1 MVLESL
7 PLTITPAILKVVCKD
22 RLVNILA
29 LCVYSLQRF
38 IEIQD
43 CAGLV
48 LDEAEAKESAT
59 NLRIH
64 LRTYAV
70 LADHYFK
77 QRVMMYKIR
86 CKSHYLFHVSEEVE
100 LWKLNQNLFHTF
112 QEESFLGK
120 IKSIGVRC
128 HGRSTTARLFQRYF
142 LCLAVYF
149 EESRK
154 REMD

>member
-1 MVLESL
+1 M
-7 PLTITPAILKVVCKD
+7 KVVCKD

-43 CAGLV
+43 SAGLV

-64 LRTYAV
+64 LHTYAV

-77 QRVMMYKIR
+77 KRVLMYKIR
-86 CKSHYLFHVSEEVE
+86 CKSHYLYHISRGGGLENKPDLVSHVPGGI
-100 LWKLNQNLFHTF
+100 
-112 QEESFLGK
+112 FLGQ
-120 IKSIGVRC
+120 
-128 HGRSTTARLFQRYF
+128 T
-142 LCLAVYF
+142 
-149 EESRK
+149 
-154 REMD
+154 

>member
-1 MVLESL
+1 M
-7 PLTITPAILKVVCKD
+7 KVVCKD

-43 CAGLV
+43 SAGLV
-48 LDEAEAKESAT
+48 LDESAT

-77 QRVMMYKIR
+77 ERVMMYKIR
-86 CKSHYLFHVSEEVE
+86 CKSHYLYHVSQEVE
-100 LWKLNQNLFHTF
+100 AWKINQTLFHTF

-120 IKSIGVRC
+120 LKAKGVRC
-128 HGRSTTARLFQRYF
+128 HGRSTTARLYQRYF
-142 LCLAVYF
+142 FCLAVYF